1 MNKLF
6 KIFNIQNLDTNQK
19 WIASSILLGGFLLT
33 YVSPTIVKE
42 IYSELPARWIAFES
56 LFGAFAGLII
66 SMLWKGAIRKN
77 AMKRFLYLIGAETI
91 AGIVLCIY
99 LTCIEYNVWVLAI
112 TSLIYTAFITIFIG
126 KCIMVFKT
134 KLWNNKE
141 REEYDNNM
149 SIIYQ
154 IVCILGYMASL
165 LYLPSLQTSL
175 ILWGVAYFVDN
186 IGWSMVY
193 YRNKKQLEN
202 DTQEV
207 CES

>member
-91 AGIVLCIY
+91 AGIY
-99 LTCIEYNVWVLAI
+99 
-112 TSLIYTAFITIFIG
+112 
-126 KCIMVFKT
+126 
-134 KLWNNKE
+134 
-141 REEYDNNM
+141 
-149 SIIYQ
+149 
-154 IVCILGYMASL
+154 
-165 LYLPSLQTSL
+165 
-175 ILWGVAYFVDN
+175 
-186 IGWSMVY
+186 
-193 YRNKKQLEN
+193 
-202 DTQEV
+202 
-207 CES
+207 